1 MLISTAHAQ
10 TEPTPPATTAET
22 AVPSANGAPV
32 APVDTQGIL
41 LQNVAM
47 IVLLVIMFYFLL
59 IRPQQ
64 KRFKEHKE
72 MVDSLKVG
80 DTVHVNGL
88 VGTVASLTNDKEI
101 SVDLGN
107 GTKVTALRA
116 YVTTPQP
123 EKAVDPKA
131 KK

>member
-10 TEPTPPATTAET
+10 TEPTPAATTAET
-22 AVPSANGAPV
+22 AVPSANGAP
-32 APVDTQGIL
+32 PVDTKGIL
-41 LQNVAM
+41 LQNVGM

-72 MVDSLKVG
+72 MIESLKIGDKVYVG
-80 DTVHVNGL
+80 GL
-88 VGTVASLTNDKEI
+88 VGTVATLNNDTEI
-101 SVDLGN
+101 TVDLGN
-107 GTKVTALRA
+107 GNKVTALRSF
-116 YVTTPQP
+116 VTTPAP
-123 EKAVDPKA
+123 EKTDA